1 MITKKAFMNFAKYKR
16 DDVVAELDT
25 EKRKSINKMDDE
37 SARRMIAEMM
47 REHCSLSSLS
57 FGFSIHFTRD
67 KNSLLY
73 DYSNR
78 TFDLRF

>member
-1 MITKKAFMNFAKYKR
+1 MRQKMITKKAFMNFAKYKR

-47 REHCSLSSLS
+47 REQFKFWIL
-57 FGFSIHFTRD
+57 D
-67 KNSLLY
+67 SLLKGY
-73 DYSNR
+73 FFLLGIFR
-78 TFDLRF
+78 GQK

>member
-1 MITKKAFMNFAKYKR
+1 MNFAKYKR

-47 REHCSLSSLS
+47 REQFKLWILDSPQEIKCLYYMNILNSS
-57 FGFSIHFTRD
+57 
-67 KNSLLY
+67 
-73 DYSNR
+73 
-78 TFDLRF
+78 